1 MRNKEYS
8 PREIDRFL
16 NNRKTVLANRCAVL
30 AKISSYKEALEIMR
44 QSSAFQKMEEIT
56 QKYGY
61 RLDGAQIRFGS
72 IEIIIRPT
80 KQYQSDINFRG
91 ERYGKTVN
99 EFTFGTV
106 GKGDLS
112 IDEYA
117 EFLKAGT
124 DAYKMIREIED
135 EVGLYDLVNMDEYM

>member
-1 MRNKEYS
+1 MRNREYS
-8 PREIDRFL
+8 TRDIDRL
-16 NNRKTVLANRCAVL
+16 LSNRRSILANRRAVL
-30 AKISSYKEALEIMR
+30 AKISSYEEALEIMR

-61 RLDGAQIRFGS
+61 RLDSAQIRFGS
-72 IEIIIRPT
+72 IEIIIIPT
-80 KQYQSDINFRG
+80 KQYQPDINFRG
-91 ERYGKTVN
+91 KRYGKTVN

-124 DAYKMIREIED
+124 DAYKMIREIEG
-135 EVGLYDLVNMDEYM
+135 EVDLYDLVNMDEYM